1 MQYIYGD
8 FLMLTPRVWSLIPR
22 NAATFRK
29 EKNVLNGYHY
39 TNLWRNFDELWLLN
53 EYGTIHF
60 LSHILNNCII
70 GNNQK
75 KMWKKQL
82 DIKCYFEGITEQ
94 APN

>member
-1 MQYIYGD
+1 MCLVTD
-8 FLMLTPRVWSLIPR
+8 TPKRSDIQ
-22 NAATFRK
+22 K
-29 EKNVLNGYHY
+29 KKNTLNGYHY

-60 LSHILNNCII
+60 LSHIFNNCII
-70 GNNQK
+70 RNNQK